1 MIVPPQTLQE
11 NIELH
16 RLLEALRGEPSPTRI
31 GVVNRGKLTTLIAR
45 DDKLTY
51 KRLQLIVEQWDELSW
66 QDSRIRDTFV
76 RIMTSPSYTECQALA
91 KLWKCSFNEAVAR
104 SKRILE
110 HVEEAT
116 A

>member
-1 MIVPPQTLQE
+1 MTEFLE

-16 RLLEALRGEPSPTRI
+16 RLLEALRGERSPTRI
-31 GVVNRGKLTTLIAR
+31 GVVNRGKIITLIAR

-66 QDSRIRDTFV
+66 QDNRVRDTFV
-76 RIMTSPSYTECQALA
+76 RIMTSPSLTECQALA

-110 HVEEAT
+110 HVAEVT